1 MTIQDA
7 ERILKDSWKCPYGW
21 ITCQK
26 CAVSELNMEGRNC
39 YEVAEE
45 ADSFLLQN
53 GYTMLNGR
61 LITMQ
66 ECRNTPADDEHI
78 VYIYNPN
85 LKGATYAER
94 GKRAS
99 SGNVLRSY

>member
-7 ERILKDSWKCPYGW
+7 ERILKCYGMCAYGGA
-21 ITCQK
+21 TCQK
-26 CAVSELNMEGRNC
+26 CAVSELNTEGRCC

-61 LITMQ
+61 LMTMQ

-78 VYIYNPN
+78 ECIYNPN
-85 LKGATYAER
+85 LKGVTYAER

-99 SGNVLRSY
+99 R